1 MNKCLTSVA
10 LVNLFPARIPV
21 IIKWV
26 ITFNKMLIENIKSP
40 QDLKS
45 LKAEDLNALAEEL
58 RNIIIKRVSI
68 NGGHL
73 SSNLG
78 VVELTIAL
86 HYVFNSPED
95 KIVWDVGHQ
104 SYPHKLLT
112 GRYKDFH
119 TIRQYKGISGFP
131 KISESPHDVFG
142 TGHSSTSISAALG
155 ILEARDIIKKFQIS
169 NLKSQITS
177 KVIAVIGDGALT
189 SGLAFEGLNH
199 AGHLKKDLI
208 VILND
213 NEMSISSNVGALSNY
228 LNKVLTGTFYKKFK
242 KETKAFL
249 EGIPKIGETVAKIA
263 EKAEGSMKG
272 FFLPGGLFEDL
283 GFNYLGTIDGHNIPL
298 LIETLN
304 NIKDANEPTL
314 IHVVTKKGKGY
325 KFSEEDPC
333 IYHGVGPFETD
344 TGIQLVNR
352 DREPS
357 RTTDTDNGQRSLLS
371 YSDVFGNALIEI
383 AESDKRVV
391 AITAAMKEG
400 TGLSAFAERFPDRFY
415 DVGIAE
421 SHAVTFA
428 AGLAIQGLKPVA
440 AIYSTFLQRAYDEI
454 IHDVCLQNMPVVF
467 AIDRAGIVGEDGAT
481 HQGLFDISFLRHI
494 PNLLFMAPKDG
505 YELKAML
512 KFAVEHNGP
521 SAIRYPRGKTEV
533 KKIRGSE
540 DKIEMGR
547 AEILM
552 EGDDVAIIAVGDA
565 VHPSLKAAEMLQG
578 DGINACVIN
587 ARFIKPLDEGLIISL
602 SERIKRIITIEEN
615 LVAGGF
621 GSAVLEFL
629 NKAGLND
636 IAVKRVGIDDEFVE
650 HGSQGILRKQYGLDK
665 KGIYKTALAFLKES
679 YEIPSR

>member
-1 MNKCLTSVA
+1 
-10 LVNLFPARIPV
+10 
-21 IIKWV
+21 
-26 ITFNKMLIENIKSP
+26 MLIENIKSP

-45 LKAEDLNALAEEL
+45 LKTEDLSALAEEL
-58 RNIIIKRVSI
+58 RNIIIERVSI

-73 SSNLG
+73 ASNLG

-104 SYPHKLLT
+104 SYSHKLLT

-119 TIRQYKGISGFP
+119 TLRKYKGLSGFP
-131 KISESPHDVFG
+131 KISESPHDAFG
-142 TGHSSTSISAALG
+142 AGHSSTSISAALG
-155 ILEARDIIKKFQIS
+155 ILEARDIIKKFQIPNSKFQIS
-169 NLKSQITS
+169 NFQISNSKFSNSKFQTPN

-213 NEMSISSNVGALSNY
+213 NEMSISPNVGALSNY

-263 EKAEGSMKG
+263 QKAEGSMKG

-283 GFNYLGTIDGHNIPL
+283 GFNYVGPIDGHNIPL

-304 NIKDANEPTL
+304 SIKDANEPTL

-325 KFSEEDPC
+325 KFSEDDPC
-333 IYHGVGPFETD
+333 IYHGVGPFEAD
-344 TGIQLVNR
+344 TGIQK
-352 DREPS
+352 EGAGAK
-357 RTTDTDNGQRSLLS
+357 GQGSKDKENFPIVHCISPLA
-371 YSDVFGNALIEI
+371 YSDVFGNALMEI

-400 TGLSAFAERFPDRFY
+400 TGLAPFADKFPERFY

-421 SHAVTFA
+421 PHAVTFA
-428 AGLAIQGLKPVA
+428 AGLASQGLSPVV

-454 IHDVCLQNMPVVF
+454 IHDVCLQNLPVVF

-481 HQGLFDISFLRHI
+481 HQGLFDISFLRNV

-505 YELKAML
+505 HELKAML
-512 KFAVEHNGP
+512 MFAIEHNGP
-521 SAIRYPRGKTEV
+521 SAIRYPRGKTIWQSDISSQLSEIIVGKSEV
-533 KKIRGSE
+533 
-540 DKIEMGR
+540 
-547 AEILM
+547 LV
-552 EGDDVAIIAVGDA
+552 EGDDIGIIAVGNT
-565 VHPSLKAAEMLQG
+565 VYPSLKAAEILKG
-578 DGINACVIN
+578 DGINACVVN
-587 ARFIKPLDEGLIISL
+587 ARFIKPVDEELIISL
-602 SERIKRIITIEEN
+602 SERIKRIITVEEN
-615 LVAGGF
+615 VLAGGF
-621 GSAVLEFL
+621 GSAVLECL
-629 NKAGLND
+629 NKAGMNNV
-636 IAVKRVGIDDEFVE
+636 AVKRIGIDDEFVE
-650 HGSQGILRKQYGLDK
+650 HGSQGILRKKYRLDED
-665 KGIYKTALAFLKES
+665 GIYKTALAFLKES
-679 YEIPSR
+679 FVHDL